1 MNASSLKIVRTPHP
15 HERILT
21 SYRGELLYQMAR
33 RPEMCVRSLRDMRAG
48 MHSDRCRPPAHSPLD
63 TPA

>member
-21 SYRGELLYQMAR
+21 SYRGELLYQ
-33 RPEMCVRSLRDMRAG
+33 
-48 MHSDRCRPPAHSPLD
+48 LD
-63 TPA
+63 NPRLSNLFT